1 MTALPQSYRWWRPSR
16 QWKGEAVTGEVGQG
30 PLRAGSPL
38 RTPRAAAV
46 AGIIFSALLIV
57 ALVLLRVSVPAHPA
71 VPGAWL
77 TDSRRRAAVAIAL
90 NLIPFAG
97 IAFLWFVGV
106 LRDRIGQRE
115 DRFFATVFLGSG
127 LLFVAML
134 FVGAAVAG
142 GLIAG
147 QTQPGPQGGRTLVFG
162 RHVTILLLNVYA
174 MRMAAVFTLTT
185 VTIARHTK
193 IVARWL
199 TLAGLAIALVLL
211 VGAGMVAWAE
221 LLFPAW
227 ILALSIDIL
236 ISRSRASPA
245 GNPPAP
251 A

>member
-1 MTALPQSYRWWRPSR
+1 MGAALT
-16 QWKGEAVTGEVGQG
+16 EEVVGQG

-46 AGIIFSALLIV
+46 AGIIFSVLLIA

-106 LRDRIGQRE
+106 VRDRVGERE

-127 LLFVAML
+127 LLFVGML
-134 FVGAAVAG
+134 FVGAAVAA

-147 QTQPGPQGGRTLVFG
+147 RAQSGPPAGTTLAFG
-162 RHVTILLLNVYA
+162 RHITTLLLNVYA

-185 VTIARHTK
+185 VTIARHTR

-199 TLAGLAIALVLL
+199 TFAGLAIALVLL
-211 VGAGMVAWAE
+211 VSAGILAWAE

-236 ISRSRASPA
+236 VGRSRASA
-245 GNPPAP
+245 GGNPARPA
-251 A
+251 